1 MRKFVNFTIAR
12 QREIGG
18 QIKWVVKNDRI
29 VHAHDTIT
37 RFFKK
42 KKKGSRREDERRKKE
57 KEITDRWWSVI
68 VTRCWRRKK
77 RIFRRWFVRRGEH
90 FSKGG
95 WYRAQKHPK
104 ILASVGRRAMHYS
117 RGCAHVPR
125 SPCLRMYYI
134 RRACARWRHCARR
147 AAPRRKIRGTRP
159 YTRAAD
165 GHQTP
170 GSCKHTRCTP
180 ACSHTLCRCTGLAD
194 ATDSIT
200 PTGYWRPR
208 FFKLLF
214 LTSNLISVQT
224 MYRTFGK
231 ENLKI

>member
-1 MRKFVNFTIAR
+1 MIVSKKDHERK
-12 QREIGG
+12 
-18 QIKWVVKNDRI
+18 K
-29 VHAHDTIT
+29 
-37 RFFKK
+37 
-42 KKKGSRREDERRKKE
+42 RKKE

-77 RIFRRWFVRRGEH
+77 EYFDDGSSGQH
-90 FSKGG
+90 FSKAG

-104 ILASVGRRAMHYS
+104 ILASLERRGMHYS

-134 RRACARWRHCARR
+134 RRACARDVTAL

-159 YTRAAD
+159 YTRAAAD
-165 GHQTP
+165 TRHRAAAT
-170 GSCKHTRCTP
+170 CKHTRYTP
-180 ACSHTLCRCTGLAD
+180 ACSHTLCRCTGPAD

-200 PTGYWRPR
+200 PTGYWRRR

-214 LTSNLISVQT
+214 LTSNLTSVET
-224 MYRTFGK
+224 LPCIGYSVEKVDRKFK
-231 ENLKI
+231 NDSKNCNE